1 MSAHYSTEPPPTAS
15 ATLHTTAGPLHI
27 SLFAK
32 QAPLA
37 CKNFLQHC
45 LDGYYVGTI
54 FHRIVPDFVI
64 QGGDPTGTGSG
75 GSSIYEDPEFEYDP
89 EGRDPNEK
97 VVFKDELHSR
107 LRFNRRGLVGM
118 AKGEDGSYG
127 SQFFITLAN
136 CEREL
141 NGTCT
146 LFGRIEGESIYN
158 VVRISEVE
166 LVEGTERPVYAVRIT
181 GSEVGELGPFA
192 GKLKKRERVAI
203 KKDEEKAPT
212 VKRKKKGKG
221 GKVLLSFGG
230 DEAEDAEM
238 PFAPNKPKF
247 NTKLVGEGDVL
258 EQEQKKGAPL
268 RPEEE
273 GPLREEVKPPIST
286 VSAATTKE
294 EIQSRKRPRSRSLS
308 QTRSRS
314 ISRSP
319 DPERGNKRREAHRP
333 KTPDPLTQIPLPDLE
348 HPRRSP
354 TSPPPPEKDDSYL
367 ARTNREI
374 AALKASMRRDVV
386 TVPAD
391 TGKKKSALEP
401 MMPEKSIRGRKR
413 PGIIDGV
420 AKGSST
426 NGTTGFSSAA
436 DDEALKLF
444 NAFKARLESADAQAN
459 HHHKHDEKSSSS
471 NNKKPPSG
479 PHKDPNPGAP
489 AAEAEQDEEAQLCD
503 LHFIANCQSC
513 RSWDNPD
520 PESLGGVGAGGNENE
535 TADDDPRSWM
545 THELRFGKDTLGK
558 DLNWKREH
566 DQDVD
571 SLVVIDP
578 REREKEIIGERR
590 RGRDRDRDRERDRH
604 MGRDR
609 ERDRDVIRDKER
621 DRERERERKRYRMP
635 EMEWDRER
643 RR

>member
-45 LDGYYVGTI
+45 LDGYYVGSI
-54 FHRIVPDFVI
+54 FHRIVPDFII

-89 EGRDPNEK
+89 DGRDPNEK

-118 AKGEDGSYG
+118 AKSEDGSYG

-136 CEREL
+136 AEREL

-146 LFGRIEGESIYN
+146 LFGRVEGDSIYN
-158 VVRISEVE
+158 VVKISEGE
-166 LVEGTERPVYAVRIT
+166 LIEGTERPVYPVRIT
-181 GSEVGELGPFA
+181 ATEVGELGPFA
-192 GKLKKRERVAI
+192 GKLKKRERVAVAE
-203 KKDEEKAPT
+203 KKEEKAPV

-230 DEAEDAEM
+230 DEAEETEM
-238 PFAPNKPKF
+238 PVAPNKPKF
-247 NTKLVGEGDVL
+247 NTKLVRDGDAL
-258 EQEQKKGAPL
+258 EQEQRRAVPPKSDEK
-268 RPEEE
+268 
-273 GPLREEVKPPIST
+273 REEIQKVQT
-286 VSAATTKE
+286 ASAATTE
-294 EIQSRKRPRSRSLS
+294 EETRSRKRPRSVSRSLS
-308 QTRSRS
+308 RSR
-314 ISRSP
+314 SRSP
-319 DPERGNKRREAHRP
+319 DHHEKRENRKPHRP
-333 KTPDPLTQIPLPDLE
+333 KTPDPLTQIPLPDPE
-348 HPRRSP
+348 QPRHSVA
-354 TSPPPPEKDDSYL
+354 SPPPPEKDDSFL

-386 TVPAD
+386 AAPAD
-391 TGKKKSALEP
+391 TGKKKSALEA
-401 MMPEKSIRGRKR
+401 MIPENAIRGRKR
-413 PGIIDGV
+413 PPPGAAEGV
-420 AKGSST
+420 ARGSST

-459 HHHKHDEKSSSS
+459 HHRNHNKEKSSS
-471 NNKKPPSG
+471 KKKST
-479 PHKDPNPGAP
+479 DTAAAAA
-489 AAEAEQDEEAQLCD
+489 AAEDQDEEAQLCD

-513 RSWDNPD
+513 RRWDNPD
-520 PESLGGVGAGGNENE
+520 PEATGSVGAGGNENDE
-535 TADDDPRSWM
+535 DDDDPHSWM

-558 DLNWKREH
+558 DLNWKKEH
-566 DQDVD
+566 DRDVD

-578 REREKEIIGERR
+578 REREKEIMAERR
-590 RGRDRDRDRERDRH
+590 RGRDRDRDRDQDRDRDKDRDWH
-604 MGRDR
+604 RERDR
-609 ERDRDVIRDKER
+609 ERD
-621 DRERERERKRYRMP
+621 RKRYRMP

-643 RR
+643 GRR